1 MSRKFVISFSLFAL
15 AIFVMVVKFSQ
26 NSQTAIKSEKRE
38 VNSIK
43 KLAYQST
50 QNISIGSA
58 TSEKIG
64 KIIIENKKRKNEVE
78 NEKQLYI
85 TALQQNQRH
94 IFNNL
99 SKIRRQHN
107 QLIKKMKDNDMQVGK
122 VLRMDP
128 LMALALSYYLDLDIS
143 ELKDSDIDNIVLSNQ
158 QWYQLKTFVES
169 NDFQIMLK
177 RETLTH
183 EFIQLE
189 NLEMAYYN

>member
-1 MSRKFVISFSLFAL
+1 MSKKFVISFSLLAL

-26 NSQTAIKSEKRE
+26 TSQTAIKPETRE

-43 KLAYQST
+43 KLAYKST

-58 TSEKIG
+58 ASEKIG

-107 QLIKKMKDNDMQVGK
+107 KLIQKMKENDMQVGK